1 MRTDIL
7 EDIKKRLVSE
17 FKFKAKGEWLQQG
30 KCPSCSAK
38 ELYTHGETPW
48 VIKCGRMN
56 KCGYERHAK
65 DLYPE
70 LFENF
75 NKRYTPTMENPN
87 ATADAYMEIA
97 RGFNPAKLRG
107 WYRQEKFWHPK
118 GDKGTATV
126 RFDIDREADIHM
138 ERLVEAVT
146 VTNEDGSRTLRK
158 AHFKGKHGGLWWQPP
173 GMVFKPNDTVWLVEG
188 CMDAIAL
195 NMNGVKAVAILSC
208 GNYPKIKLEE
218 HKAKNI
224 TWIFALDNDAAGK
237 RFTKKWVKKA
247 TDADMKAGA
256 AQIPTTKSDAKIDW
270 NDLHIDRKLEPENI
284 KDYLYYGDVLIA
296 RSAWQKAMLI
306 WGYTNKNQFCFS
318 FNSRLYWFNVDI
330 DKLTKHINDIAEARP
345 ELEEEEV
352 RAAAIKQSGALNQI
366 CNCYPDFL
374 YYLTHKATNESWY
387 YCKIAFPNGRPSIKT
402 TFSGTQIS
410 SSAEFKKRL
419 LTATPG
425 GLYTGGGPQLNWI
438 IENDLNNIKQVDTI
452 DFVGYSKD
460 HGAYIYNDF
469 AVKDGNY
476 IKANSEDYI
485 EIDKLSIKTL
495 SGSFKFE
502 IGKRH
507 DYNSEWPEL
516 IYKAFG
522 VKGLVALTFWFGSL
536 FAEQIRAAQ
545 KSYPFLE
552 IVGEAGSGKTTLIE
566 FLWKTFGLEDT
577 EGFDPSKST
586 FASIRRKFA
595 QVSNMPIVLLE
606 GDREDASKYKKFDF
620 NQLKDSYNG
629 RAFGERG
636 IKNGGNE
643 TYAPAFKAAIV
654 IAQNADVQG
663 SDAVL
668 QRIVHLNFD
677 KSGHTPDTRAA
688 SDALNQ
694 IPVNHLSYFLL
705 KAIGQEK
712 GVMEHIKNN
721 TRRYE
726 NELLSHP
733 NIKNI
738 RIAKNHAQIMAIADC
753 MVKVTGLGD
762 RYKQELHD
770 YIESLAIQRERAVK
784 ADHPLLQEFW
794 DTFEYLDNLGEYQNR
809 LDHHRDDGLIAVN
822 LNHFVREAAN
832 EKQQI
837 PALAELK
844 PLLKQT
850 RTHKFLGIKAVNS
863 KINARGS
870 FGPTTVKCWIF
881 KKKDGL

>member
-38 ELYTHGETPW
+38 ELFTHSETPW
-48 VIKCGRMN
+48 VIKCGRLN

-97 RGFNPAKLRG
+97 RGLNPAKLKG

-126 RFDIDREADIHM
+126 RFDIDREADIYM
-138 ERLVEAVT
+138 ERLVEPVT
-146 VTNEDGSRTLRK
+146 IKNEDGSHTLRK
-158 AHFKGKHGGLWWQPP
+158 MNFRGKHGGLWWQPP

-195 NMNGVKAVAILSC
+195 NMNGVKAVATLSA

-218 HKAKNI
+218 HKDKNI
-224 TWIFALDNDAAGK
+224 TWIFALDNDSIGK
-237 RFTKKWVKKA
+237 RKTKQYVKKTLEA
-247 TDADMKAGA
+247 EMKASA

-270 NDLHIDRKLEPENI
+270 NDLHIDRKLETENI

-296 RSAWQKAMLI
+296 RSAWEKAMLI
-306 WGYTNKNQFCFS
+306 WGYTNKNSFCMS
-318 FNSRLYWFNVDI
+318 FNSKLYWFNADI
-330 DKLTKHINDIAEARP
+330 DKLTKAMEEISAAYPDLNED
-345 ELEEEEV
+345 ELREK
-352 RAAAIKQSGALNQI
+352 AIKQAGAIKQI

-387 YCKIAFPNGRPSIKT
+387 YCRIAFPNGRPSIKT
-402 TFSGTQIS
+402 TFTGAQIS
-410 SSAEFKKRL
+410 SSSDFKKRL
-419 LTATPG
+419 LSATPG

-452 DFVGYSKD
+452 DFVGYSKE

-469 AVKDGNY
+469 AVKDGKY
-476 IKANSEDYI
+476 IQANSEDYI
-485 EIDKLSIKTL
+485 EIDKLSVKTL
-495 SGSFKFE
+495 SQSFKFE
-502 IGKRH
+502 IGKSH
-507 DYNSEWPEL
+507 QYDANWPEL
-516 IYKAFG
+516 VYKAFDT
-522 VKGLVALTFWFGSL
+522 KGLVALTFWFGSL

-545 KSYPFLE
+545 KSFPFLE
-552 IVGEAGSGKTTLIE
+552 IVGEPGSGKTTMIE
-566 FLWKTFGLEDT
+566 FLWKTMGLENT

-606 GDREDASKYKKFDF
+606 GDREEASKYKKFDF

-654 IAQNADVQG
+654 IAQNADVQA
-663 SDAVL
+663 SDAVRE
-668 QRIVHLNFD
+668 RIVHLKFD
-677 KSGHTPDTRAA
+677 KSHHSIEGRKA
-688 SDALNQ
+688 SDVLDQ
-694 IPVNHLSYFLL
+694 IPVEFVSHFLL
-705 KAIGQEK
+705 KAISHEK
-712 GVMEHIKNN
+712 EVMEHIKKVA
-721 TRRYE
+721 RRYE
-726 NELLSHP
+726 NDLLSHP
-733 NIKNI
+733 KIKNI
-738 RIAKNHAQIMAIADC
+738 RIAKNHAQIMAISDC
-753 MVKVTGLGD
+753 MLKVTGLGD
-762 RYKQELHD
+762 KYTEELHG
-770 YIESLAIQRERAVK
+770 YIEDLAIERDRAVK

-794 DTFEYLDNLGEYQNR
+794 DTFEYLDKLGDGNR
-809 LDHHRDDGLIAVN
+809 LNHHRDEGIIAVN
-822 LNHFVREAAN
+822 LNHFVREAAI

-837 PALAELK
+837 PALSELK

-850 RTHKFLGIKAVNS
+850 RTHKFIGIKAVNS
-863 KINARGS
+863 KINARHNN
-870 FGPTTVKCWIF
+870 GPTTVKCWIF